1 MQGGGGATSLR
12 AEAPQE
18 TKIAVTGVVS
28 DADTIAVA
36 YSGYSTQEVSV
47 NGQTTINVTL
57 AENAD
62 TLDEVVVTASGIKRN
77 TQKITN

>member
-1 MQGGGGATSLR
+1 MQWGGATSLR

-18 TKIAVTGVVS
+18 PKIAVTGVVS
-28 DADTIAVA
+28 DAECATIAVA
-36 YSGYSTQEVSV
+36 YSGYSTREVSV

-62 TLDEVVVTASGIKRN
+62 TLDEVVVTTSGIKRN
-77 TQKITN
+77 TKK